1 MTTRAMRVMEDETPG
16 KHELKAK
23 FVGLRARGLSYAK
36 IAKRLKVAKATLT
49 TWSQEFEAEIASL
62 KAMELEALYESYH
75 LLKEG
80 RIKLLGEQL
89 QGIQAE
95 ISKRDFSEVALEK
108 LLDLQLRYLEAFKK
122 EYVEPQPLSSQEIEG
137 LSLEAS
143 GDESRP
149 ELNSQEITVEIS
161 RVLLRFKTGQ
171 ADMSQTS
178 KELALLL
185 AILKAQEQTGLEAK
199 LDRLEAVLAE
209 KERF

>member
-1 MTTRAMRVMEDETPG
+1 MTTRALKVMEDEPSG
-16 KHELKAK
+16 KHELKAQ
-23 FVGLRARGLSYAK
+23 FVELRARGLSYAK
-36 IAKRLKVAKATLT
+36 IASRLKVAKATLT
-49 TWSQEFEAEIASL
+49 NWSQELEAEIASL

-89 QGIQAE
+89 QTIQAE
-95 ISKRDFSEVALEK
+95 ISKRDFKEVALDK
-108 LLDLQLRYLEAFKK
+108 LLDYQLRYLEAMKK
-122 EYVEPQPLSSQEIEG
+122 EYVEPQPLSSHDIER

-143 GDESRP
+143 EDESRP
-149 ELNSQEITVEIS
+149 KLNSQEITVDIT
-161 RVLLRFKTGQ
+161 RVLLRYKTGQ

-199 LDRLEAVLAE
+199 LDRLEAVLS
-209 KERF
+209 ERQR

>member
-1 MTTRAMRVMEDETPG
+1 MTTGALKVMGGTPG
-16 KHELKAK
+16 RHELKAQ
-23 FVGLRARGLSYAK
+23 FVELRAGGLSYAK
-36 IAKRLKVAKATLT
+36 IAKKLKVAKATLT
-49 TWSQEFEAEIASL
+49 SWSQELEAEIASL

-89 QGIQAE
+89 KAIQGE
-95 ISKRDFSEVALEK
+95 ISKRDFKEVALEK
-108 LLDLQLRYLEAFKK
+108 LLDYQLRYLEAMKK
-122 EYVEPQPLSSQEIEG
+122 EYVEPQPLSS
-137 LSLEAS
+137 LDMRRLTLEAS

-149 ELNSQEITVEIS
+149 KLNSQEIAIDIT

-178 KELALLL
+178 KELAILL

-199 LDRLEAVLAE
+199 LDRLEALLAE
-209 KERF
+209 RQG

>member
-1 MTTRAMRVMEDETPG
+1 MKVMEGEFPG
-16 KHELKAK
+16 KHELKSQ
-23 FVGLRARGLSYAK
+23 FVELRARGLSYAK

-49 TWSQEFEAEIASL
+49 NWSQKFEAEIASL

-80 RIKLLGEQL
+80 RIKLLGSQL
-89 QGIQAE
+89 KTIQAE
-95 ISKRDFSEVALEK
+95 ISKRDFKEVGLDK
-108 LLDLQLRYLEAFKK
+108 LLDYQLRYMEAMKK
-122 EYVEPQPLSSQEIEG
+122 EYVEPQPLYSHDIEK

-143 GDESRP
+143 EDESRP
-149 ELNSQEITVEIS
+149 KLNSQEIAIDIT

-185 AILKAQEQTGLEAK
+185 AILKAQEQVGLEA
-199 LDRLEAVLAE
+199 RLEALE
-209 KERF
+209 ERIK